1 MARGRGKFG
10 LKLKYKLMIAMT
22 GCSLFIALLMGTVSV
37 KKSEEL
43 LEDYAFNNAKL
54 LVENNSADL
63 NGLIRD
69 IESSVDGLALTTL
82 LMLDDVEALQT
93 NPDYVKEFQEV
104 IRPIARQ
111 FAKETEGAM
120 AIYLRFNPKF
130 TEPTSGLFH
139 VDVYND
145 GILDELVPTDF
156 SQDDPTDVERVGWY
170 YIPVEAK
177 EPTWLDPYHNDNVG
191 VNMISY
197 VVPLF
202 KEGVEV
208 GVVGMDINFD
218 LFTNAIAE
226 MKTTK
231 SSYGALLNADL
242 DFLIHPTYTSDQSLA
257 NVHAKLSE
265 KVVDEQSAVVSTV
278 MDGREEIL
286 SFGKLSNGH
295 HLLLSAPKDEVYE
308 SVYLM
313 KRIIWILASVGVAV
327 SILIALFLSNKM
339 TKPIRALVSDMK
351 KVQQGDLTIQTL
363 IVNKDEIGEIATNF
377 NQMTNELHEMA
388 THITKISKRVRSASA
403 ELSQTSEETTAS
415 VQEVTISI
423 EEMASSSHDQ
433 AQSIQK
439 GAEITRHLS
448 DECDQLEGLSNYIRT
463 MTDQVLVEQSEG
475 VEVLQRLIETTGE
488 NEQATGHIGAVISRL
503 NDKITNI
510 VKVLETIQV
519 IADKTNLL
527 ALNAA
532 IESARAGEAGKGF
545 AVVANEIRSLANQSK
560 ESAHHIRKIV
570 GNIFEDTNL
579 TVEAMN
585 DLQVSTTVQANVVGS
600 VQQSIRNL
608 SGSIDTINELITK
621 NVYSVQSLAG
631 EAVNLAAEIENV
643 SGISEEQA
651 ASSTEI
657 STIMQG
663 QMKAIESV
671 NISTV
676 KLHDL
681 INNLQNTVTRFKL

>member
-10 LKLKYKLMIAMT
+10 LTLTYKLMIAMT
-22 GCSLFIALLMGTVSV
+22 SCSLFIALLMGTVSV

-54 LVENNSADL
+54 LVENNTADL
-63 NGLIRD
+63 NGLISV

-82 LMLDDVEALQT
+82 LMLDDIEALQT
-93 NPDYVKEFQEV
+93 NRAYVKDFQEE

-156 SQDDPTDVERVGWY
+156 SQYDPTDLENVGWY
-170 YIPVEAK
+170 YTPVEAK

-191 VNMISY
+191 VDMISY
-197 VVPLF
+197 VIPLF

-218 LFTNAIAE
+218 LFTNAIAN
-226 MKTTK
+226 MKTTA
-231 SSYGALLNADL
+231 SSYGALLNANQ
-242 DFLIHPTYTSDQSLA
+242 DFLIHPTYTADQSLA
-257 NVHAKLSE
+257 DIHSSLS
-265 KVVDEQSAVVSTV
+265 KKIVDEQSAVVSTV
-278 MDGREEIL
+278 MTGREEIL
-286 SFGKLSNGH
+286 SFAQLSNGH

-313 KRIIWILASVGVAV
+313 KRIIWILAGVGVGV
-327 SILIALFLSNKM
+327 SLFIALFLSNKM

-351 KVQQGDLTIQTL
+351 KVQQGDLTIQTP
-363 IVNKDEIGEIATNF
+363 IVNEDEIGEMATNF

-388 THITKISKRVRSASA
+388 TNITKISSRVRNASA
-403 ELSQTSEETTAS
+403 DLSQISEATTAS
-415 VQEVTISI
+415 VQEVTTSI
-423 EEMASSSHDQ
+423 EEMSSSSLEQ

-439 GAEITRHLS
+439 GAEITRQLS
-448 DECDQLEGLSNYIRT
+448 NECDQLAASSNHIRA
-463 MTDQVLVEQSEG
+463 MTDQVLMEQHKG
-475 VEVLQRLIETTGE
+475 LNVLQRLIVTTGE
-488 NEQATGHIGAVISRL
+488 NEQATMQIGTVISSL
-503 NDKITNI
+503 KEKITNI

-519 IADKTNLL
+519 IADQTNLL

-560 ESAHHIRKIV
+560 ASTHHIREIV

-579 TVEAMN
+579 TVEAMKN
-585 DLQVSTTVQANVVGS
+585 LQLSTTVQTDVVGN
-600 VQQSIRNL
+600 VQQSIGNL
-608 SGSIDTINELITK
+608 CGAIDRINELITG
-621 NVYSVQSLAG
+621 NVVSVQSLAG
-631 EAVNLAAEIENV
+631 EAVNLAAEIEII

-657 STIMQG
+657 STIMQV
-663 QMKAIESV
+663 QMKDSESV
-671 NISTV
+671 YVSTV

-681 INNLQNTVTRFKL
+681 INDLQNTVTRFKL